1 MKRLKVW
8 MKWRIAR
15 RKVRFENLTM
25 KKRKLSIDEKLIKN
39 VLVKIVSNPN
49 STILI
54 SPLSKT
60 IYLQTEDKEY
70 TIVLFEDKIKITNH
84 KLFIETPVT
93 DYFFIKDL
101 FEIVYFY
108 VERYRIEMDK
118 DIFKNEVD
126 GLNYMLNQLN
136 QI

>member
-118 DIFKNEVD
+118 EIFKNEVD

>member
-15 RKVRFENLTM
+15 RKVRLENLTM
-25 KKRKLSIDEKLIKN
+25 KKRKLNIDEKLIKN
-39 VLVKIVSNPN
+39 VLVKIASNPN

-60 IYLQTEDKEY
+60 VYLQTEDKEY
-70 TIVLFEDKIKITNH
+70 TIVLFEDRIKITNH
-84 KLFIETPVT
+84 KLFIETPIN
-93 DYFFIKDL
+93 DYFFIKELYD
-101 FEIVYFY
+101 IVYFY
-108 VERYRIEMDK
+108 VEKYRLEMDK
-118 DIFKNEVD
+118 EIFKNEVD

>member
-1 MKRLKVW
+1 MKQLKIW
-8 MKWRIAR
+8 IKWKIAR
-15 RKVRFENLTM
+15 RKVRLENLTM
-25 KKRKLSIDEKLIKN
+25 KKRKLNIDEKLIKN
-39 VLVKIVSNPN
+39 VLVKIASNPN

-84 KLFIETPVT
+84 KLFIETPIY
-93 DYFFIKDL
+93 DYFFIKEL
-101 FEIVYFY
+101 FDIVYFY
-108 VERYRIEMDK
+108 VEKYRLEMNK
-118 DIFKNEVD
+118 EIFKNEVD